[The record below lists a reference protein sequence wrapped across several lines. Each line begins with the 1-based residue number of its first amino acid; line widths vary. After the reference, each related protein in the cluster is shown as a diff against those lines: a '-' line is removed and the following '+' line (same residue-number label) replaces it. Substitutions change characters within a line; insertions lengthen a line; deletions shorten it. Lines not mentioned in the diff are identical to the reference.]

1 MSARVYGG
9 GSETLRIG
17 LPGERRLPVLMS
29 IGLGRQQ
36 VGSESKN
43 AEKTGE
49 TDWSSSLWM

>member
-1 MSARVYGG
+1 M
-9 GSETLRIG
+9 LRIG
-17 LPGERRLPVLMS
+17 LPGERRLLVVML

-36 VGSESKN
+36 VESESKN

>member
-1 MSARVYGG
+1 M
-9 GSETLRIG
+9 LRMG

-29 IGLGRQQ
+29 ICLGRQQ